1 MSAVLRTRIDANVLA
16 LGAAGV
22 VGSTEQLANAAVM
35 GAYADCFGMMALA
48 AIVISPGILV
58 FRARGCPIEAATAA
72 LVQPSADV
80 H

>member
-1 MSAVLRTRIDANVLA
+1 
-16 LGAAGV
+16 
-22 VGSTEQLANAAVM
+22 M

-48 AIVISPGILV
+48 AIAVSPGILV
-58 FRARGCPIEAATAA
+58 FRARRRPIEATTAA